1 MAARHAPSATYLSG
15 IVEAHRKSAASD
27 TRDPGSLLED
37 AARSPETRGFRR
49 ALDRLGANGLTGVIA
64 EIKRRSPSK
73 GDLAPDLDP
82 AGLAAEYERGGATC
96 LSVLTDE
103 RFFGGSPSDLQAARR
118 ACGLPV
124 LRKDFTVSAA
134 DVADARIMGADAVLL
149 IVAALSDSELASL
162 LAVARGLGLDSL
174 VEVHDES
181 ELETALGYG
190 ADLVGVNQR
199 DLETFEV
206 DHELAARLATLI
218 PDSVVAVAESGI
230 RDPRDVSRLAE
241 CGFQGVLVGESVV
254 TSADPSRAVK
264 ALTGHRIAPR
274 LTAGS

>member
-27 TRDPGSLLED
+27 TRDPESLLEE
-37 AARSPETRGFRR
+37 AVGSPETRGFRR

-64 EIKRRSPSK
+64 EIKRRSPSR

-82 AGLAAEYERGGATC
+82 AGLAVEYERGGATC

-103 RFFGGSPSDLQAARR
+103 RFFGGSSSDLRAAKG

-124 LRKDFTVSAA
+124 LRKDFTVSGA

-149 IVAALSDSELASL
+149 IVAALSEPELTSL
-162 LAVARGLGLDSL
+162 LAIARGLGLDSL

-181 ELETALGYG
+181 ELEVALGSG

-206 DHELAARLATLI
+206 DHELAVRLAALI
-218 PDSVVAVAESGI
+218 PDTVVAVAESGI
-230 RDPRDVSRLAE
+230 RGPQDVSRLAA

-264 ALTGHRIAPR
+264 ALSGHRIAPR
-274 LTAGS
+274 QTAGS